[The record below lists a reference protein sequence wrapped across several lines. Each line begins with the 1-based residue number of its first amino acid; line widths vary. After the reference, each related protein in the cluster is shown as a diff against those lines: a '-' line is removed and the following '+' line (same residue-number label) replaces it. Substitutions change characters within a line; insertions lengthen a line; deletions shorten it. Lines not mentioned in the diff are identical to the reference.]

1 MEGYALW
8 RVPTGGAGPG
18 GTGMW
23 ITPAFIQAVEAL
35 RGGGKEVVGAAAAFT
50 AVAEHPFGDEVVD
63 VAQGAVL

>member
-1 MEGYALW
+1 
-8 RVPTGGAGPG
+8 
-18 GTGMW
+18 MW